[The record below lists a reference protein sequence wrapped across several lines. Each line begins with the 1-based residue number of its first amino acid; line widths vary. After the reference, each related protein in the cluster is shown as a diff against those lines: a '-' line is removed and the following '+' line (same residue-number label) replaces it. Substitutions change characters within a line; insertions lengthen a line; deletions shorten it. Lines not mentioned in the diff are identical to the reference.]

1 MLLRRDIAPLTK
13 GCREQLTQM
22 NAIPDF
28 ATAVAP
34 RAHLVRRISFGAA
47 AYVIAGGLVS
57 FAGWLTDTPRLT
69 DWWNAGITIKA
80 NAALAFVVSGSAL
93 LLIALQPRRRTL
105 IRALGVAV
113 ALIGG
118 LTLFEHVSG
127 LDLGIDTLMFDEP
140 AGAAATAAPGRMGP
154 PASASFLAMGIALA
168 LTPGRSRV
176 ITWSVGLALAVLA
189 ISTLSLTGYWYGA
202 KPMYTIPRLTG
213 IALQT
218 ATMLAAMSV
227 GIMAA
232 LPHHQPFKTL
242 SETSEIG
249 SLARRLLLA
258 AFIVPLVLGWLR
270 VLGQRHELYDYLF
283 GAALRTLVEIAILAG
298 VVWWSVRAIQER
310 DLARARAE
318 AERRSTELRMERV
331 LDASAV
337 PFAVLDAVKDR
348 DGTIVDFSWTYV
360 NAAAASALKRDRR
373 VLPGKRVSDEFP
385 AVWQESGLFET
396 LVSVAVRKEIHE
408 FESRFSP
415 DHAQRWF
422 KVVCSPL
429 DGQVAVWFADVTSEK
444 LQDFELR
451 AADRRKDE
459 FLATLAHELRN
470 PLAPIR
476 QAAIVANKAGV
487 TDLQRQ
493 WCNEVIERQVQHM
506 SLLLDDLIDVSRIT
520 RGKLELRKSP
530 TPLQAII
537 QAAVETSRPL
547 LDKKGQVLHTEL
559 PPAPILLNVDS
570 LRIAQVVSNLLN
582 NAAKYTNA
590 GGTIRL
596 SAAIADDA
604 LAIKVADNGIGIAR
618 EHLAEVF
625 KMFSQVKSAEERSE
639 GGLGIGLAL
648 TKGLVELHGGTV
660 VAESP
665 GVGEGSSFTI
675 TIPQAAARAQGRA
688 STRDTK
694 HRPAASRRILIADD
708 NADAAESLA
717 ILLRLDGHH
726 VDIAHDGEDAIR
738 VFNASNPDVALLDI
752 GMPRLSGHEVA
763 ARIREQHKRVLLVAI
778 TGWGQA
784 HDRAKAQAAGFD
796 HHLTKPVDYEH
807 LSGLI
812 DSGS

>member
-1 MLLRRDIAPLTK
+1 MNDTVPDSTTPVAPLSS
-13 GCREQLTQM
+13 
-22 NAIPDF
+22 
-28 ATAVAP
+28 
-34 RAHLVRRISFGAA
+34 LVSRIAFGAA
-47 AYVIAGGLVS
+47 LYVVSGGLAS
-57 FAGWLTDTPRLT
+57 FAGWLADTPRLT

-80 NAALAFVVSGSAL
+80 NAALAFIIAGCAL
-93 LLIALQPRRRTL
+93 LLITLQPRRGAL

-118 LTLFEHVSG
+118 LTLFEHLSG
-127 LDLGIDTLMFDEP
+127 LDLGIDTLFFDEP

-168 LTPGRSRV
+168 LSQGRSRA

-189 ISTLSLTGYWYGA
+189 ISILSLTGYWYGA

-218 ATMLAAMSV
+218 ATMLAAMSI
-227 GIMAA
+227 GLMAA
-232 LPHHQPFKTL
+232 LPHRQPFQTL

-258 AFIVPLVLGWLR
+258 AFIVPLALGWLR

-298 VVWWSVRAIQER
+298 VVWWSVRAIRER
-310 DLARARAE
+310 DLARVRAE
-318 AERRSTELRMERV
+318 AERRSSELRMERV
-331 LDASAV
+331 LEASAV
-337 PFAVLDAVKDR
+337 PFAVLDAVKDGN
-348 DGTIVDFSWTYV
+348 GTIVDFSWMYV
-360 NAAAASALKRDRR
+360 NAAAASALKRERGT
-373 VLPGKRVSDEFP
+373 LPGKRISDEFP

-396 LVSVAVRKEIHE
+396 LVAVAVRKEIHE

-415 DHAQRWF
+415 DSAQRWF

-444 LQDFELR
+444 LRDFELR

-476 QAAIVANKAGV
+476 QAATVANKPGV

-520 RGKLELRKSP
+520 RGRLELRKSP
-530 TPLQAII
+530 AFLQAII
-537 QAAVETSRPL
+537 QAAVETSRPA
-547 LDKKGQVLHTEL
+547 LDKKGHALHVEL
-559 PPAPILLNVDS
+559 PPAPVLVNVDS

-582 NAAKYTNA
+582 NAAKYTNS
-590 GGTIRL
+590 GGAIRL
-596 SAAIADDA
+596 SATTVDDA
-604 LAIKVADNGIGIAR
+604 LVIKVADNGIGIAR
-618 EHLAEVF
+618 EHLAEIF

-648 TKGLVELHGGTV
+648 SKGLVELHGGTM
-660 VAESP
+660 VAESAGP
-665 GVGEGSSFTI
+665 GAGSSFTM
-675 TIPQAAARAQGRA
+675 TIPQAAARGQDRA
-688 STRDTK
+688 PMRDAN
-694 HRPAASRRILIADD
+694 HRPVASRRILIADD
-708 NADAAESLA
+708 NTDAAESLA
-717 ILLRLDGHH
+717 MLLRLDGHD
-726 VDIAHDGEDAIR
+726 VQIAHDGEDAIR
-738 VFNASNPDVALLDI
+738 MFNENNPDVALLDI

-763 ARIREQHKRVLLVAI
+763 ARIREQEKSALLIAI

-784 HDRAKAQAAGFD
+784 HDRAKAEAVGFD
-796 HHLTKPVDYEH
+796 HHLTKPVDYEQ
-807 LSGLI
+807 LSTLI
-812 DSGS
+812 EEGR